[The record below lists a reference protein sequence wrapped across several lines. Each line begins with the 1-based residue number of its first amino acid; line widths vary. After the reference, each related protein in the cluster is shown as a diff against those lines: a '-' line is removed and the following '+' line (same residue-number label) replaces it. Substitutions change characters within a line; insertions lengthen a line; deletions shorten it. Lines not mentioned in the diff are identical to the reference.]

1 MDEFIPLPFALPSLE
16 RKKVTA
22 AFDGGRI
29 SSDGGLMLLSA
40 AERRLG
46 IAEKLA
52 AVIADPRDPAQ
63 ITHTLQDMLRARM
76 FAIAAGYEDANDLS
90 SLRSDPAFKLACGR
104 LPETGGDLCSQPT
117 MSRLENLPT
126 RREIRALLGVM
137 VDLYCASFSKPPKAV
152 TLDID
157 DTVDVVYGKQQ
168 LSLFNAHD
176 DAYCFKPLHVYDAAT
191 SRPVL
196 ILLRAGKV
204 PSGRE
209 VRAVLYLLIKR
220 LRLHWP
226 KTAITIRGDSHY
238 GRPEAMAWCEKNRVS
253 YVFGIAGNEVMHA
266 NVERTG
272 LALAASY
279 AHAVKR
285 RGMHADKVR
294 GFAEF
299 SYGAKTWDKERRII
313 ARIEASDRG
322 VDNRYV
328 ATNMSGGTPED
339 IYATRYCA
347 RGQMENLIKLHKAQL
362 KSDRTSCS
370 SALANQMRLI
380 VHTAAYWL
388 MLTVRDAIPNS
399 YALAKA
405 EFNTIRLRL
414 IKVGARIIETAARVR
429 IALAAA
435 CPNAALIAKIVRAL
449 SPELNPAP
457 A

>member
-1 MDEFIPLPFALPSLE
+1 MDESTLLPFALPSVG

-46 IAEKLA
+46 IADKLA
-52 AVIADPRDPAQ
+52 GVIADPRDPGQ

-104 LPETGGDLCSQPT
+104 LPETGLDLCSQPT
-117 MSRLENLPT
+117 MSRLENLPK
-126 RREIRALLGVM
+126 RREIAAMLGVM
-137 VDLYCASFSKPPKAV
+137 VDLYCMSYAREPKAV

-196 ILLRAGKV
+196 ILLRPGKV

-209 VRAVLYLLIKR
+209 VRAVLYLLVRR
-220 LRLHWP
+220 LRRHWR

-238 GRPEAMAWCEKNRVS
+238 GRPEAMAWCEKNHVR
-253 YVFGIAGNEVMHA
+253 YVFGLAGNPVLHA
-266 NVERTG
+266 SVERTG

-279 AHAVKR
+279 AHAVGR
-285 RGMHADKVR
+285 RGAQARKVR
-294 GFAEF
+294 GFTEF
-299 SYGAKTWDKERRII
+299 RYSAGTWDRERRVI
-313 ARIEASDRG
+313 ARVEASDLG
-322 VDNRYV
+322 VDNRYIV
-328 ATNMSGGTPED
+328 TNIRGGTPGD
-339 IYATRYCA
+339 IYARRYCA

-370 SALANQMRLI
+370 SALANQVRLI

-388 MLTVRDAIPNS
+388 MLTVREAIPKS
-399 YALAKA
+399 HAFAKA
-405 EFNTIRLRL
+405 EFNTLRLRL
-414 IKVGARIIETAARVR
+414 IKVGARILETATRVR

-435 CPNAALIAKIVRAL
+435 CPDAALIARIARAF
-449 SPELNPAP
+449 SPDIDPAP